1 MITAVLDRIPPP
13 PTEGASS
20 RIHAILDHL
29 RSMDPAFRVVVAEPR
44 PRPGRSRL
52 LRLARGLPASAAL
65 AARALRGGARLV
77 IVSAPALPWFETPS
91 RIDLFLA
98 TAALAFMKAGSRL
111 TGARLVLN
119 LHDFRS
125 LQLPDFGVEVTEDAL
140 AIFRA
145 LERRSVAACDY
156 ILAPG
161 GEWPGYLRERFG
173 VDPRRLVDFPN
184 GCIRVPETGAP
195 PSDLPEGIRFVYAGT
210 MTPRARG
217 LEELV
222 AAFRRS
228 RHPGATLL
236 LLGPGGE
243 WSREAAGGDGRIH
256 YLGARPVEECV
267 RILRTCHAA
276 LYPYPDLFYFAMTHT
291 TNKMALY
298 LTCGLPVLAYPSRAV
313 ARFIEEKGIGLTST
327 PEELPARIDA
337 IAERPSS
344 LEAYRA
350 AVAKIAGDFHW
361 DVIIDAAFAEIARR
375 EGLEPLR
382 APGKAGARR
391 EGARAG

>member
-1 MITAVLDRIPPP
+1 MIAAILDRTPPA

-20 RIHAILDHL
+20 RIHALLDHL
-29 RSMDPAFRVVVAEPR
+29 RSADPSFRVVVAEEHPR
-44 PRPGRSRL
+44 SGERRLARL
-52 LRLARGLPASAAL
+52 LRSLPATAAL
-65 AARALRGGARLV
+65 ATRALRGGTRLV
-77 IVSAPALPWFETPS
+77 LLSAPALPWFESPS

-98 TAALAFMKAGSRL
+98 STTLRLLRAGSRL
-111 TGARLVLN
+111 TGAKLVLN

-125 LQLPDFGVEVTEDAL
+125 LQLPDFGVEATEAAL
-140 AIFRA
+140 AIFRTM
-145 LERRSVAACDY
+145 ERRSLAACDY

-161 GEWPGYLRERFG
+161 GDWPAWLRDHFG
-173 VDPRRLVDFPN
+173 VAERRLIDFPN
-184 GCIRVPETGAP
+184 GCIRLPDAAP
-195 PSDLPEGIRFVYAGT
+195 HPADLPGEIRFVYAGT

-222 AAFRRS
+222 AGFRRV
-228 RHPGATLL
+228 RHPGAALL

-243 WSREAAGGDGRIH
+243 WSREAARGDPRIH
-256 YLGARPVEECV
+256 YLGARPVEECI
-267 RILRTCHAA
+267 RILRACHAA

-298 LTCGLPVLAYPSRAV
+298 LTCHLPVIAYPSRAV
-313 ARFIEEKGIGLTST
+313 TRFIEEKRIGLTCT

-337 IAERPSS
+337 IAEEPAR
-344 LEAYRA
+344 LGAWREA
-350 AVAKIAGDFHW
+350 VSKIADAFHW

-382 APGKAGARR
+382 SGAGARR
-391 EGARAG
+391 ERVRAS